1 MSTCDSTSWTCENW
15 QTTQVIQMFW
25 WNPIKSITWMRYL
38 PLKTHAASAADQA
51 ITSEK
56 PCCLYLNHSHCIC
69 YMHIIYIYILYMQIS
84 NKYRWIPLDSSTCP
98 HLSQVIGGSWQILR
112 KSLHNQRVGLWNA
125 PHMRADSSRLKYGTS
140 SSSWRLSSWT
150 VRFCLLQKHKES
162 EF

>member
-1 MSTCDSTSWTCENW
+1 MDLRELTNNTSHTDVLVKSYKVYHMDALFTPENPRSFRSW
-15 QTTQVIQMFW
+15 PSHHFW
-25 WNPIKSITWMRYL
+25 KAML
-38 PLKTHAASAADQA
+38 FVLKPLT
-51 ITSEK
+51 
-56 PCCLYLNHSHCIC
+56 LYLL
-69 YMHIIYIYILYMQIS
+69 YAYYIYILYMQIS